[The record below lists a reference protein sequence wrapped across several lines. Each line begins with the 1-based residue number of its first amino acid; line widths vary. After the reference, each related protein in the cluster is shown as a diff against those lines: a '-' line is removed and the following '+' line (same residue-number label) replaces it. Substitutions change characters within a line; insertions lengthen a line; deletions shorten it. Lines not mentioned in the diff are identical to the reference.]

1 MAERKI
7 RIQNYRNVGVNTPQE
22 LILNTS
28 FSKGEMGNL
37 VIVVGPNNSGKS
49 NCLDALFALGTKNGI
64 SASDIPDFNNDNP
77 KPELSLVYA
86 TDEVTL
92 GVNKNLVDNN
102 NAIDSYFYSSK
113 DKKINNHKN
122 ELTASP
128 SPEARK
134 LALWIITFNNHNGLL
149 NRIPQNYHDMARK
162 IVNEQKFNDNY
173 ELLDKVHKAN
183 TANWGPD
190 YVRTYYDQMMKPDR
204 ANSLVEEFKPSIPS
218 IPTEIIEWQEKNKLD
233 VMPNIIRFKEEVTS
247 HSQLTITPDQV
258 KTSNFY
264 LTLFAAID
272 YNVEELVNCYSKAKQ
287 QSLFGLLKKTQKDIN
302 TKLDEVTK
310 QFNKLFYSKE
320 KKYSFEIS
328 LEKESIYLSIY
339 MDEIALHLDKQS
351 AGFRWFFNFYFTVI
365 AQTKLKR
372 GDIIIM
378 DEPATNL
385 HMQGVQE
392 LRKFMKEYAKKTE
405 LTFVVSTHIPFF
417 IDIDYLEEI
426 RVVSRQGDGAV
437 IDNKFHAIGG
447 QETDALKPIK
457 DALTVG
463 RHVLY
468 DQGSTHTIFVEGIT
482 DYCYLSAFKLLN
494 KIENIVFLPI
504 QGVKKS
510 GIIETLLKIE
520 KLPTILVDGDAAGLD
535 FQKKHKDRK
544 NVEIISLADV
554 NPNWKTIEDL
564 FSLEDKQKTKYFND
578 CVAFKNRLSLAK
590 LSKETKDN
598 FKSLLDHI
606 SL

>member
-64 SASDIPDFNNDNP
+64 STSDIPDFNNDNP
-77 KPELSLVYA
+77 KPELSLIYA

-92 GVNKNLVDNN
+92 GSNKNLLDNN
-102 NAIDSYFYSSK
+102 KVVDSFFYSSK

-122 ELTASP
+122 ELIANP
-128 SPEARK
+128 STEAK
-134 LALWIITFNNHNGLL
+134 NLAIWTITFNINNGGLSL
-149 NRIPQNYHDMARK
+149 IPKSYHDEARQ
-162 IVNEQKFNDNY
+162 IVNQQKLTDNY
-173 ELLDKVHKAN
+173 ELIEKFHKAN
-183 TANWGPD
+183 MSNWGVN
-190 YVRTYYDQMMKPDR
+190 YLKTYYNQTITTDK
-204 ANSLVEEFKPSIPS
+204 ANSLIEELKPNVQTIPS
-218 IPTEIIEWQEKNKLD
+218 EIIEWQEKNNLD
-233 VMPNIIRFKEEVTS
+233 VMPTIIRFKEEVTS

-258 KTSNFY
+258 KSSNFY

-272 YNVEELVNCYSKAKQ
+272 YNVDELVNCYSKAKQ

-320 KKYSFEIS
+320 KKYSFEIF
-328 LEKESIYLSIY
+328 LEKESIYLSTY

-392 LRKFMKEYAKKTE
+392 LRKFIKEYAKKTE

-417 IDIDYLEEI
+417 IDIDYLEEL

-482 DYCYLSAFKLLN
+482 DYCYLSAFKLLY

-504 QGVKKS
+504 QGIKKT

-535 FQKKHKDRK
+535 FQKKNKERK
-544 NVEIISLADV
+544 NVEILSLADV
-554 NPNWKTIEDL
+554 NSNWKTIEDL

-578 CVAFKNRLSLAK
+578 CVAFKNRLSFAR
-590 LSKETKDN
+590 LSKDTKEN
-598 FKSLLDHI
+598 FKALLDHI
-606 SL
+606 SI